1 MMNGEKALT
10 TQRPSWIQSQAR
22 RRVHGHLARL
32 PHGGVVLRE
41 PDGAT
46 VTLGDADPF
55 NAEIEIHD
63 WDSYRMM
70 MTGGALGAAEAYMAG
85 AWDSPDLLAVIRYF
99 AANVEAMLAWVKPS
113 MMSGFIRPARQGCP
127 TEAGS
132 ETPPERRKKR
142 RGKCRSIR
150 RLPKWGASPHRR
162 P

>member
-70 MTGGALGAAEAYMAG
+70 MTGGALGAAEAYLAK
-85 AWDSPDLLAVIRYF
+85 AWDSPDLVAVIRYF
-99 AANVEAMLAWVKPS
+99 AANVDAMRALEGACE
-113 MMSGFIRPARQGCP
+113 GR
-127 TEAGS
+127 
-132 ETPPERRKKR
+132 R
-142 RGKCRSIR
+142 RGGRGSRKSLARS
-150 RLPKWGASPHRR
+150 PDKFCNGR
-162 P
+162 PVVHTPTHADG